1 MKISI
6 LNAGQQT
13 DYLYGIVSGLSE
25 IPSLE
30 IEVVDS
36 DSSVGVIDSFPRTTL
51 FNLRGDNLSAQ
62 SLFTKAWHIGKYYL
76 RLLWYTA
83 HTQSEIFHIQ
93 WENSITLF
101 DRTILILYYKMFGKK
116 LVHTAHN
123 IYKDA
128 RDGRTTFLR
137 QISLKAMYHLM
148 DCVIVHTQKMK
159 EELCSLFHVS
169 PEKVVVIPHGINN
182 RIPRRG
188 ISQKDARGKLGIE
201 LTAHA
206 ILFFGQI
213 DEYKGV
219 EKLIDAVSLLVKEN
233 PAVVLI
239 IAGKPKR
246 QLKYTAKLKLQ
257 AVNIIPEN
265 NILFRLQFIPVDE
278 VETYFAAADC
288 LVLPYKNIFQSG
300 VIFLAYRFGLPI
312 IATDIGSFREDV
324 IDGVTGFICK
334 PNNVEDMAEKLNFF
348 FDSNLF
354 RQCEKTRAHIIEL
367 TEQKYSWSNIG
378 RQTYEVYVRVMK
390 RS

>member
-36 DSSVGVIDSFPRTTL
+36 DSSFGVIDTFPRTTL
-51 FNLRGDNLSAQ
+51 FNLRGDNLSVQ
-62 SLFTKAWHIGKYYL
+62 SPFIKAWRICKYYV

-93 WENSITLF
+93 WENSVSLF
-101 DRTILILYYKMFGKK
+101 DRTALILYYKLFGKK

-128 RDGRTTFLR
+128 RDGRATFLR
-137 QISLKAMYHLM
+137 WISLKIMYHLT

-169 PEKVVVIPHGINN
+169 PEKVVVILHGINN
-182 RIPRRG
+182 RIPRCG
-188 ISQKDARGKLGIE
+188 LSQKEARKRLSIE
-201 LTAHA
+201 STAHT

-219 EKLIDAVSLLVKEN
+219 EELIDAVSLLVRES
-233 PAVVLI
+233 PEIVLI

-246 QLKYTAKLKLQ
+246 QLKYAATLKLR
-257 AVNIIPEN
+257 AAKILPER
-265 NILFRLQFIPVDE
+265 NILFRLQFISVDD

-288 LVLPYKNIFQSG
+288 LVLPYKRIYQSG

-312 IATDIGSFREDV
+312 IATDVGSFREDV

-334 PNNVEDMAEKLNFF
+334 PDDAEDMAEKFRIFF
-348 FDSNLF
+348 GSNLF
-354 RQCEKTRAHIIEL
+354 RQREQTRKCIIEFA
-367 TEQKYSWSNIG
+367 EQKYSWSKIG
-378 RQTYEVYVRVMK
+378 RQTYEVYARVMK
-390 RS
+390 HS